1 MTQLSRRST
10 PAHIFR
16 AVWGKLWWL
25 FGLVIIGSFFLLGV
39 LNPVLL
45 AKLLSLLFII
55 ISVVTMIYAERSRR
69 QQHQSRTWTPVQGRV
84 LSSEVEKEI
93 HRSGSRQGGP
103 LTWSGTTSYF
113 PRVEYTYEYLGAT
126 YQSKGI
132 ITININWP
140 KKEAEAAVARYPA
153 DASVTVWV
161 NPETPHH
168 AVLEPGIGR
177 YGKKYKMAFFIAA
190 AFMII
195 GSLGWFF
202 APLLR
207 R

>member
-1 MTQLSRRST
+1 MTQLSHHNT
-10 PAHIFR
+10 LVKIFW
-16 AVWGKLWWL
+16 AFWAKLWWL
-25 FGLVIIGSFFLLGV
+25 FGLVIIGGFFLLGV
-39 LNPVLL
+39 INPGLL
-45 AKLLSLLFII
+45 AKSFGLFLII
-55 ISVVTMIYAERSRR
+55 IGVAIMVYVEKSRRR
-69 QQHQSRTWTPVQGRV
+69 QQQSRTWTPVQGRV
-84 LSSEVEKEI
+84 LSSEVKKEI
-93 HRSGSRQGGP
+93 HRSGSRRGGP

-113 PRVEYTYEYLGAT
+113 PRVEYTYEYLGTT

-132 ITININWP
+132 IAININWP
-140 KKEAEAAVARYPA
+140 KKEAEAAVARYPV
-153 DASVTVWV
+153 DTSVTVWV

-168 AVLEPGIGR
+168 AVLEPGMGR
-177 YGKKYKMAFFIAA
+177 YGKKYKIGFFIGV